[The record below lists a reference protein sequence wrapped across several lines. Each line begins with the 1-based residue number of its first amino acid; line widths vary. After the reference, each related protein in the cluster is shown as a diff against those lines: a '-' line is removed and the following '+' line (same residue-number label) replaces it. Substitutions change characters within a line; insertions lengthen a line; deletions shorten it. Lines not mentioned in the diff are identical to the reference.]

1 MATGCTLMPE
11 TSKRLFE
18 LTPRDW
24 RENDEV
30 IARSS
35 AGTMLIASKGSR
47 QTNPMTSSD
56 GSERVWRVLF
66 VEVDGDPADPGVRDA
81 VFYALGIGRP
91 RG

>member
-1 MATGCTLMPE
+1 MPE

-24 RENDEV
+24 RECDEV
-30 IARSS
+30 IARSA
-35 AGTMLIASKGSR
+35 AGTMLIASKGAPPEGAVASG
-47 QTNPMTSSD
+47 D
-56 GSERVWRVLF
+56 GGEPAWRRLI

-91 RG
+91 RC

>member
-1 MATGCTLMPE
+1 MPE
-11 TSKRLFE
+11 TSKKLFE

-30 IARSS
+30 IARS
-35 AGTMLIASKGSR
+35 AVGTMLIASKGLQAAS
-47 QTNPMTSSD
+47 PATSGD
-56 GSERVWRVLF
+56 GSAPTRRLLF